1 MPSFQS
7 SGISISNKEWNF
19 QYFFGHRLGIVWAVA
34 HVSIQAQIPA
44 DHLDPFVYSSPL
56 AKVKTFFH
64 PSFYRDSYCI
74 FNRFPPGAAEC
85 PPPSTNKLHEKNGM
99 SDLVSVFGERGCRI
113 ILRSLSYFSCEPK
126 WLWNEKGGFFFC
138 WLSYI
143 PNHPAVRTPV
153 LLRRVLVLEF
163 RSFDPSISP

>member
-1 MPSFQS
+1 MEL
-7 SGISISNKEWNF
+7 SI
-19 QYFFGHRLGIVWAVA
+19 FFGHRLGIVWAVA

-126 WLWNEKGGFFFC
+126 WLWNEKGGFFAGSLIYPTTQPFVPLCYYGEC
-138 WLSYI
+138 WFL
-143 PNHPAVRTPV
+143 
-153 LLRRVLVLEF
+153 
-163 RSFDPSISP
+163 SFDPSILQSPRKAFTSGSSSRCIR